1 MARVQLQ
8 YGTFKGEKNGDVW
21 DVHVKAAYKVVS
33 ILSFLNVD
41 RGVWSTCTD
50 DILMSCHQ

>member
-33 ILSFLNVD
+33 IPSSLGVD
-41 RGVWSTCTD
+41 MRVWSTCAD
-50 DILMSCHQ
+50 DILMSCHR